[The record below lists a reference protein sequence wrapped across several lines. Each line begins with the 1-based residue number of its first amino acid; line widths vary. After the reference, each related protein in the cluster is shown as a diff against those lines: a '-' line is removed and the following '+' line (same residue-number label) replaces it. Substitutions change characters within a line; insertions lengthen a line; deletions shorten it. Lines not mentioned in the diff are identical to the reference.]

1 MTQKSFTT
9 LCAVTAA
16 AVLLAAVAILSQPRF
31 EASYQQGD
39 SILPNLVQQAEHLKT
54 VVIRQKGEIIS
65 LDREGGAWRAR
76 ERHGFEADSEKVAN
90 LLIAL
95 ARMTKLEG
103 KTKDP
108 ARYARLEVED
118 PKDADAASRQV
129 TLIDDAGKQLADVV
143 LGKRQFNMGTQGNNT
158 YVRLAGDPQVWLASG
173 EVDDSATG
181 VSSWLKKDVIDV
193 ASAQVAR
200 VTVTHPNGE
209 KVVAKRQPVETPN
222 MVIENLPKNT
232 AAFEDGTAD
241 SYAKLLSALVL
252 EDIVGVADK
261 PFPRDQTHV
270 AVIEGVTGWRVD
282 MELAELDGAHWIKL
296 KGTPPGMS
304 KPGTDRVV
312 DTGTDWTQTMNT
324 LNARFAD
331 YAIAVP
337 MYQVQPLKLRMTDL
351 LTRKA
356 EYQYT
361 TPP

>member
-1 MTQKSFTT
+1 MTKKTFNI

-16 AVLLAAVAILSQPRF
+16 AVLLAVVAILSQPRF
-31 EASYQQGD
+31 ETSYAQGG
-39 SILPNLVQQAEHLKT
+39 SILPNLVQQAEKLKT
-54 VVIRQKGEIIS
+54 VVIRQKGETIS

-95 ARMTKLEG
+95 ARMNKIEG

-108 ARYARLEVED
+108 ARYARLEVEE

-129 TLIDDAGKQLADVV
+129 TLIDDAGKTIADIV

-181 VSSWLKKDVIDV
+181 VTGWLKRDVIDIP
-193 ASAQVAR
+193 AAQIAR

-209 KVVAKRQPVETPN
+209 KVVSKRQPVESPT

-241 SYAKLLSALVL
+241 NYGKLLSDMVL
-252 EDIVGVADK
+252 EDIVAAADK
-261 PFPRDQTHV
+261 PFPKEATHV
-270 AVIEGVTGWRVD
+270 AVIEGVTGWRVE
-282 MELAELDGAHWIKL
+282 MQMAELDGTHWITL
-296 KGTPPGMS
+296 KGFPPTAS
-304 KPGTDRVV
+304 KPGADKIV
-312 DTGTDWTQTMNT
+312 DTSTDWTKAMND
-324 LNARFAD
+324 LNTRFGD

-337 MYQVQPLKLRMTDL
+337 MYQVQVVKLRMTDML
-351 LTRKA
+351 ARKA
-356 EYQYT
+356 DE
-361 TPP
+361 

>member
-1 MTQKSFTT
+1 MTKKSFNV

-16 AVLLAAVAILSQPRF
+16 AVLLAIVAILSQPRF
-31 EASYQQGD
+31 ETSYAQGG
-39 SILPNLVQQAEHLKT
+39 SILPNLVQQAEKLKT
-54 VVIRQKGEIIS
+54 VVIRQKGETIS

-95 ARMTKLEG
+95 ARMNKIEG

-108 ARYARLEVED
+108 ARYARLEVEE

-129 TLIDDAGKQLADVV
+129 TLIDDTGKTIADVV
-143 LGKRQFNMGTQGNNT
+143 LGKRQYNMGTQGNNT

-181 VSSWLKKDVIDV
+181 VSGWLKRDVIDIP
-193 ASAQVAR
+193 SQQVAR

-209 KVVAKRQPVETPN
+209 KVVAKRQPVESPN

-241 SYAKLLSALVL
+241 NYGKLLSDMVL
-252 EDIVGVADK
+252 EDIVAAADK
-261 PFPRDQTHV
+261 PFPKDQTHV
-270 AVIEGVTGWRVD
+270 AVIEGVTGWRVE
-282 MELAELDGAHWIKL
+282 MQMVELDGSHWITL
-296 KGTPPGMS
+296 KGFPPAAS
-304 KPGTDRVV
+304 KPGADKVV
-312 DTGTDWTQTMNT
+312 DTGTDWTKAMND
-324 LNARFAD
+324 LNTRFGD

-337 MYQVQPLKLRMTDL
+337 MYQVQAVKLSMTDM

-356 EYQYT
+356 DE
-361 TPP
+361 